1 MESWLFLSARL
12 GTRMAVAFFW
22 LLSFLLRVL
31 AGISSWIVALLG
43 GWPAVGG
50 LKLRSGHEGGYAL
63 LMLYA
68 FIYTTCCFQVCGDIY
83 LSEKNVF
90 SLFMYENQAVAMCVW
105 REQKPVHCNF
115 RYFR

>member
-1 MESWLFLSARL
+1 MGSWLFLPARL
-12 GTRMAVAFFW
+12 GTRMAVALFW

-83 LSEKNVF
+83 VSNKTSF
-90 SLFMYENQAVAMCVW
+90 CLFMCKN
-105 REQKPVHCNF
+105 
-115 RYFR
+115 